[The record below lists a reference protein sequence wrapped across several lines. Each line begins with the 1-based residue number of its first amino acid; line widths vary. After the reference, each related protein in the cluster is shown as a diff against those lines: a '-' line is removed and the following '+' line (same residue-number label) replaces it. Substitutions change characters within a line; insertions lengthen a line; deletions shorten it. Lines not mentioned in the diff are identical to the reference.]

1 MPTLKTNIKELKY
14 YTTYAPADN
23 KQRIRDIINLYEN
36 RTINNYK
43 TALNTVKLLA
53 SKNYKVA
60 D

>member
-14 YTTYAPADN
+14 YITYAPADN

-43 TALNTVKLLA
+43 TALNTVKTT
-53 SKNYKVA
+53 K
-60 D
+60 